1 MGKLQSFSA
10 LIALSLSY
18 VPVFAAIGPIADM
31 TISNGDV
38 TPDGFTR
45 AAVLV
50 NGQVP
55 GPLVTGN
62 KVWLTSIS
70 LSNIRLPYGGAQ
82 GDNFQLNVIDSLT
95 NETMLTATTVVRIH
109 SVHSSYTL
117 DAHQLVAS

>member
-62 KVWLTSIS
+62 KVWLTLINASS
-70 LSNIRLPYGGAQ
+70 IRLPYGGCT
-82 GDNFQLNVIDSLT
+82 GRQLPA
-95 NETMLTATTVVRIH
+95 ERH
-109 SVHSSYTL
+109 RQPH
-117 DAHQLVAS
+117 